1 MWIKKKNSGCLGK
14 IKKCHLIRQI
24 ISIYLC
30 FRPRLLSDVMMSI
43 FTVWS
48 SCMHEITKHELR
60 CTFKIFLVKATNE
73 MYQWHQNPVSAS
85 CVWCGSVGFVWWW
98 SPAHSG
104 AVCSR
109 VSKSVNE
116 SGLKPWSSAGK
127 GWSACCRSGTNWHRK
142 CQSWSTFMRTR
153 DWQMGWGCICSD
165 VDAVLVHHR

>member
-1 MWIKKKNSGCLGK
+1 
-14 IKKCHLIRQI
+14 
-24 ISIYLC
+24 
-30 FRPRLLSDVMMSI
+30 
-43 FTVWS
+43 
-48 SCMHEITKHELR
+48 
-60 CTFKIFLVKATNE
+60 

-98 SPAHSG
+98 SPARS
-104 AVCSR
+104 VCSR

-142 CQSWSTFMRTR
+142 CQSLSTFMRTR

-165 VDAVLVHHR
+165 VDAVLVHHRWVKADHKNEALNLHDKIRPYILLWSRAICSGRKNEATSSGNGLPPKSDWPLP